1 MSYQGETLSAKEQE
15 DMFDCTDENKI
26 GFHVAK
32 QLCKKLGGDLMVR
45 SSDGETHF
53 DFYVAV
59 KLPIDSTLSL

>member
-1 MSYQGETLSAKEQE
+1 
-15 DMFDCTDENKI
+15 MFDCTDENKI